1 VSGAVIIHTFF
12 ALILVTT
19 LTLCLVIVTSA
30 LHLSMLTREDHIDF
44 AHALGK
50 GAGSATAFC
59 LGITVIWPVGAL
71 LMYHVR
77 LLYLNVTTIEQIR
90 NSAHKTIEP
99 GQTPANPFAHPS
111 WTGNLAD
118 VLCRPGGYSWVQPHA
133 VATEDKRLVNP
144 GFEDQADFAVD
155 NGTEEG
161 RDVDTYGHG
170 HT

>member
-1 VSGAVIIHTFF
+1 
-12 ALILVTT
+12 
-19 LTLCLVIVTSA
+19 
-30 LHLSMLTREDHIDF
+30 MLTREDQISF
-44 AHALGK
+44 EHALGK

-59 LGITVIWPVGAL
+59 LAIIVIWPVGAL

-90 NSAHKTIEP
+90 NSARKTIEP
-99 GQTPANPFAHPS
+99 GQTPTNPFAHPS

-144 GFEDQADFAVD
+144 GIEDQADFAVD
-155 NGTEEG
+155 NGGEEG
-161 RDVDTYGHG
+161 GTYGHG